1 MFSTMPFAMSA
12 IIVPLAPHGSFDV
25 ASARRFSSSE
35 PATIVVT
42 VAAEFRAYDAMSLPH
57 FIQSPMVPGGSAAAR
72 SGGLRRRRAK
82 RPAVVAGGEAAC
94 GRAENCGGANG
105 RAWERSARGPPRR

>member
-1 MFSTMPFAMSA
+1 MRVVLKHAPGRSIRSVAVLA
-12 IIVPLAPHGSFDV
+12 LLALAPGAIALSSDGSP
-25 ASARRFSSSE
+25 AEE
-35 PATIVVT
+35 P
-42 VAAEFRAYDAMSLPH
+42 AEFRAYDAMSLPH

-94 GRAENCGGANG
+94 GAAENCGGANG
-105 RAWERSARGPPRR
+105 RVWERSARGPPRR